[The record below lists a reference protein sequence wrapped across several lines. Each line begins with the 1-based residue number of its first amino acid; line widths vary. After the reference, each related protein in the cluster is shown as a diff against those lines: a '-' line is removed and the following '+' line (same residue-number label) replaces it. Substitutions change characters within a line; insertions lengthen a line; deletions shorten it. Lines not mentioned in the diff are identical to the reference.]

1 MKRREFAGLLGG
13 AVATVILARASRAQ
27 PVKMARVRSM
37 N

>member
-1 MKRREFAGLLGG
+1 MKRREFVGLLGS

-27 PVKMARVRSM
+27 PVKMARVGSM